1 MPLVGA
7 KDVEMI
13 KVTPDS
19 RIKDFVSDVVQEG
32 GPALKVPM
40 GILGQQDQGGSFL
53 SSCCL

>member
-19 RIKDFVSDVVQEG
+19 RIKDFVSDIVQEG